1 MAPLK
6 KVSLSDIAQQLGVS
20 KTLVSMVINGKGDE
34 NGISKTTQER
44 VIKLAKE
51 LNYKP
56 NQFARG
62 LRMGK
67 SNTIGLIVSDIS
79 NSFYA
84 RIARHVEDYCS
95 HEDYNLIICNSDENS
110 EKEKKIINNLL
121 DKQVD
126 GLIISSTIENTEH
139 LKLLNNE
146 NVPFILI
153 DRIYNAFPCH
163 HVIVNNFQG
172 AKDATLHLIQNGHKN
187 IACFT
192 ISPAHI
198 STQIER
204 FHGYKA
210 ALEENFIPFNE
221 FYHKIIPR
229 DNIYQSIYN
238 TLKEW
243 QMNRLLPSAIFL
255 ANNQLALFLLTIC
268 KELKISIPQKLSV
281 VSFDDVEAFRFNAP
295 PITSIVQPVE
305 SIAQYAV
312 TELVKL
318 IKKSRKT
325 EEKTNLNQISLETN
339 LIIRESVAK
348 LA

>member
-1 MAPLK
+1 MNTLK

-44 VIKLAKE
+44 VINLANE

-67 SNTIGLIVSDIS
+67 SNTIGLVVSDIS

-84 RIARHVEDYCS
+84 RIARYVEDYCS
-95 HEDYNLIICNSDENS
+95 QEDYNLIICNSDENA
-110 EKEKKIINNLL
+110 EKEKRIINNLL

-126 GLIISSTIENTEH
+126 GLIISSTIENTDH
-139 LKLLNNE
+139 LSLLNNE
-146 NVPFILI
+146 NVPFVLV
-153 DRIYNAFPCH
+153 DRIYSSFPSH

-172 AKDATLHLIQNGHKN
+172 AKEATIHLIQNGHKN

-198 STQIER
+198 STQVER
-204 FHGYKA
+204 FQGYKA
-210 ALEENFIPFNE
+210 ALEENFINFNE
-221 FYHKIIPR
+221 FYYKVIPR
-229 DNIYQSIYN
+229 DNIYQAIYN
-238 TLKEW
+238 ALKEW
-243 QMNRLLPSAIFL
+243 QLNNLIPSAIFL
-255 ANNQLALFLLTIC
+255 SNNQLTLFLLTIC
-268 KELKISIPQKLSV
+268 KELKINIPQKLSV
-281 VSFDDVEAFRFNAP
+281 ISFDDIEAFRFNST

-305 SIAQYAV
+305 SIAFNAV
-312 TELVKL
+312 KELIKL
-318 IKKSRKT
+318 IKKTKT
-325 EEKTNLNQISLETN
+325 MDEEVILNQVSLETN
-339 LIIRESVAK
+339 LILRDSVAK